1 MAAEGTRC
9 QTADFLSMWYESCPK
24 FVPMRILFHTYALYQ
39 LLFSREIYW
48 YMRIRRPRLQQGERV
63 REDITS
69 SKGQASRS
77 KQKEQAAEE
86 RKNKLQEQATAKR
99 EEESKVQ
106 EQEASQQAEAMGNR
120 KKERKCERK
129 PGA

>member
-1 MAAEGTRC
+1 
-9 QTADFLSMWYESCPK
+9 
-24 FVPMRILFHTYALYQ
+24 
-39 LLFSREIYW
+39 
-48 YMRIRRPRLQQGERV
+48 MRIRRPRLQQGERV

-77 KQKEQAAEE
+77 KKQEQAAEE

-129 PGA
+129 PGALERGKEKESKQASSTGSRRLKGSSVF

>member
-1 MAAEGTRC
+1 
-9 QTADFLSMWYESCPK
+9 
-24 FVPMRILFHTYALYQ
+24 
-39 LLFSREIYW
+39 
-48 YMRIRRPRLQQGERV
+48 MRIRRPRLQQGERV

-77 KQKEQAAEE
+77 KKQEQAAEE

-120 KKERKCERK
+120 KKERKMRKKTRSIRAGQGERK
-129 PGA
+129 QASLKHRQPQAEGLVRLLVAWCFGVAEAIF